1 MHTLNFEEW
10 CMYTHLP
17 AVTSFTHV
25 IHSPPPPSSPSS
37 PLSLSQLFNT
47 AVTRAKEWLVVCGEP
62 VTLCTVGSN
71 RLCWVELIKKCL
83 RDLDSFEYPNAAR
96 FEALLQTKL
105 FTRYFLLVHT
115 PACPYVFVAEKVCFI
130 SQVPRWNILP
140 YKKHCVRM

>member
-1 MHTLNFEEW
+1 MHVHTPTSSDVIYACHTL
-10 CMYTHLP
+10 
-17 AVTSFTHV
+17 
-25 IHSPPPPSSPSS
+25 SPS

-105 FTRYFLLVHT
+105 FTRYILSAGTYTCLSLCFCRGKSSFHFSSSEMEYFTVQKTLCTHVSLV
-115 PACPYVFVAEKVCFI
+115 
-130 SQVPRWNILP
+130 
-140 YKKHCVRM
+140 